1 LILFIIIY
9 NIYIFKYYKINLMKR
24 QIDKKNKKLQD
35 AYTRADKALQE
46 LFFVKKETWKK
57 N

>member
-1 LILFIIIY
+1 
-9 NIYIFKYYKINLMKR
+9 MKR